1 MVQNKEIFSEISPA
15 DFFYRNRDIAGF
27 SNPSR
32 AIYSAIREFVENSLD
47 TCELNSIPPNVY
59 IKVSYVSGN
68 MEGPATYKIRIE
80 DNGGGVPPEHIPM
93 AFGRVFYGSKYKLRQ
108 TRGTFGLGGTM
119 AILYGQIT
127 THKPVY
133 IISSTGADKIFESE
147 LIIDIQR
154 NEPVVLK
161 RRTKRNKVLRWR
173 VVREKLP
180 FIATRITG
188 SEECTTIVDS
198 TKIPGGEQGMAIV
211 DYLTDPE
218 NEIATVGGVTDEELV
233 NGTKLKLA
241 SVREVLHKLR
251 RRSLVSCE
259 RWHGTVLE
267 LQIEGDYFRA
277 MPKIL
282 DYFKQTAMVSP
293 YADIV
298 FVDPRNRLYMFQRN
312 TTKMP
317 SAAKEVKP
325 HPYGVDVETIQ
336 RIMRATDSKS
346 MASFMTTHF
355 HRVGEKT
362 AQKFL
367 KEAEID
373 PDLDP
378 KKLAPHDVVNL
389 VHHLKSFRE
398 FLPPD
403 ASCLSPLG
411 EELLEKGV
419 RKELNPEFVAVDQRN
434 PAAYSGFSFIVETAI
449 TYGGEVQRPGIELYR
464 FANRIRLLYDE
475 ASDVSWKVINTL
487 INWRH
492 YKIAPEV
499 PIAIVVHLCSTKIPY
514 KSVGKEF
521 IADRP
526 EVEREILNSVRELA
540 RKLSL
545 FISRKANV
553 EREKEKIDLFT
564 KYMPKIAHFSAKLA
578 GKSKDADI
586 EPLLKNIGKLDTED

>member
-47 TCELNSIPPNVY
+47 TCELNAIPPDVY
-59 IKVSYVSGN
+59 IRISYVSGD
-68 MEGPATYKIRIE
+68 MEGPATYKIRVE

-133 IISSTGADKIFESE
+133 VMSSTGTSKIHETE
-147 LIIDIQR
+147 LTIDIQR
-154 NEPVVLK
+154 NKPVVLSQ
-161 RRTKRNKVLRWR
+161 RTKDNK
-173 VVREKLP
+173 
-180 FIATRITG
+180 A
-188 SEECTTIVDS
+188 
-198 TKIPGGEQGMAIV
+198 
-211 DYLTDPE
+211 
-218 NEIATVGGVTDEELV
+218 
-233 NGTKLKLA
+233 
-241 SVREVLHKLR
+241 
-251 RRSLVSCE
+251 
-259 RWHGTVLE
+259 RWHGTVVE

-298 FVDPRNRLYMFQRN
+298 FIDPRGRLYMFQRN
-312 TTKMP
+312 TTNMP

-336 RIMRATDSKS
+336 RITRATDAED

-355 HRVGEKT
+355 HRVGEKI

-367 KEAEID
+367 KEAKID
-373 PDLDP
+373 SNLDP
-378 KKLAPHDVVNL
+378 KKLASHDIVSL

-419 RKELNPEFVAVDQRN
+419 RKELTPEFVAVDQRK

-449 TYGGEVQRPGIELYR
+449 AYGGEVQRPGIELYR
-464 FANRIRLLYDE
+464 FANRIPLLYDE
-475 ASDVSWKVINTL
+475 ASDVSWKVISTL

-499 PIAIVVHLCSTKIPY
+499 SIAIIVHLCSTKIPY

-545 FISRKANV
+545 FISRKASV
-553 EREKEKIDLFT
+553 EREKEKFDIFT

-578 GKSKDADI
+578 GRSRDADI
-586 EPLLKNIGKLDTED
+586 EPLLKNISKLDPED